1 MFKSYVSPMQQEYT
15 HITSIPL
22 GYKQGFWNLSS
33 SHDST
38 SRHSTSRHSTSRH
51 STCRHPPSHDS
62 TSHRANVHDS
72 TLHVSTSH
80 DSNSHHLNSHDT
92 REHSTSHDT
101 LEHSTS
107 DDTQQC
113 NSHATSH
120 LPRTVATSTS
130 ASSRGAEGESS
141 ASVTYGVYGGG
152 DATNEVYAEG
162 DATNG
167 VHGEGT
173 ATNGVYGEGNTGV
186 NIRGGSWRWRF
197 RYDVSLLQLYRRYFW
212 NFIGN
217 ALVSLTNCILTN
229 CIGMMYHC
237 CNWRDETYGTSSA
250 THWPRKCA

>member
-1 MFKSYVSPMQQEYT
+1 
-15 HITSIPL
+15 
-22 GYKQGFWNLSS
+22 
-33 SHDST
+33 
-38 SRHSTSRHSTSRH
+38 
-51 STCRHPPSHDS
+51 
-62 TSHRANVHDS
+62 
-72 TLHVSTSH
+72 VSTSH

-120 LPRTVATSTS
+120 LPRTVAASTS
-130 ASSRGAEGESS
+130 ASRRGEEGESS

-197 RYDVSLLQLYRRYFW
+197 RYDVSLLQLERQYFW

-217 ALVSLTNCILTN
+217 ALASQVRLDMLRTIEAHWLFFEDGVVSLCVCMCTFF
-229 CIGMMYHC
+229 GS
-237 CNWRDETYGTSSA
+237 WRELEEFARFVQGL
-250 THWPRKCA
+250 